1 MNLVNPFWNTTPPPP
16 VNYLVENFNGP
27 ALNSDWDGS
36 GGTYTFPGGDISLT
50 AGIIQSVRNDLD
62 FSFKTITIRSD
73 VITPTTD
80 WFLLVGDYVGNTYII
95 EIRFQPSLGKVRLT
109 QHTAGGGDTHH
120 DFTYGA
126 LADVEWVQLTQ
137 FSGVFSL
144 FTSSDGSTFTFRQ
157 NVGVDGGFVLTACQV
172 GIAFISG
179 GAVLLD
185 TFDSDILV

>member
-1 MNLVNPFWNTTPPPP
+1 MIINPYAFAAVGPPPSF
-16 VNYLVENFNGP
+16 LHEDFNGP
-27 ALNSDWDGS
+27 ALNADWDGS
-36 GGTYTFPGGDISLT
+36 GGTYTFLGGDISLT
-50 AGIIQSVRNDLD
+50 AGFIQSVRTNLD

-73 VITPTTD
+73 VVTPTSD

-95 EIRFQPSLGKVRLT
+95 ELRFQPSLGKVRLT

-120 DFTYGA
+120 DFIYGA

-137 FSGVFSL
+137 VSGVFSL
-144 FTSSDGSTFTFRQ
+144 FTSLDGLTFTFRQ

-185 TFDSDILV
+185 TFDSDIAT